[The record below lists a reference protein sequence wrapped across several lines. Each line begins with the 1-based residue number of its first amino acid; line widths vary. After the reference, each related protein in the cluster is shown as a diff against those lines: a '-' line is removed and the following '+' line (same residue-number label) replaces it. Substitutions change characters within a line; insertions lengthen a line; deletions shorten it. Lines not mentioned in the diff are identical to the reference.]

1 MIDEFLNVD
10 PVIWIL
16 TQAFVQKVPSFSRY
30 EDIRGNADLVL
41 YNLYQFFFFCYLEW
55 VFTHQHL
62 VHHYAKRPN
71 VNLLVVLLSLQDLRA
86 NVEGSPTESCPQS
99 VVLVDRPAEV
109 AKLDNVLAR
118 VVSTSWRTM
127 FSGLMSLWMI
137 LREWISL
144 TASQTCFIMVAT
156 LTSGRGSDLRS

>member
-1 MIDEFLNVD
+1 MSSLMLTRSSGFLRRH
-10 PVIWIL
+10 L
-16 TQAFVQKVPSFSRY
+16 SRKSLPSRDTKTY
-30 EDIRGNADLVL
+30 EGMLI
-41 YNLYQFFFFCYLEW
+41 FCYLEW

-86 NVEGSPTESCPQS
+86 NVEGSPTEGCPQS